1 MSGPLDAPALDWPVL
16 LAEVCA
22 DPARVRPVFQPV
34 VDLRRG
40 VVCGYEA
47 LTRFESDAQASPLQ
61 WFGAAALYG
70 CASQLEALAL
80 RAVLEARC
88 DLPPTCFLSLNVSPE
103 ALASDE
109 VAGVLLDAGD
119 LAGIVIEVTEQTPV
133 EDYDSLRRRLSGLRA
148 SGAAVAIDDAGA
160 GYSSLSHILALEPQ
174 YVKLDRSLVNDVDLD
189 ARRATAVS
197 AIAGF
202 AGRLD
207 ATVVAEGVERPGEL
221 ERLTALGVP
230 LAQGYLLAKPAP
242 MFGGIAPAAR
252 RLLRAAAGGRAR
264 VRDGSLGSLVE
275 PAPTVPLGE
284 DARDDRCTVTVDEHA
299 RPEEVLVREPNG
311 RRGIRGAA
319 MRVLA
324 CESLADT
331 AVRAMARPAH
341 ERYLPLTCVDEHGTL
356 VGIVRLE
363 RLVEA
368 LASPRDRP

>member
-1 MSGPLDAPALDWPVL
+1 MPGPLDAPALDWPVL

-22 DPARVRPVFQPV
+22 DPARVRPAFQPS
-34 VDLRRG
+34 VDLQRG

-47 LTRFESDAQASPLQ
+47 LTRFESEAQALPSE

-80 RAVLEARC
+80 RAVLDARR
-88 DLPPTCFLSLNVSPE
+88 DLPPGCFLSLNLSPE

-133 EDYDSLRRRLSGLRA
+133 EDYDCLRRRLDGLRA
-148 SGAAVAIDDAGA
+148 CGARVAIDDAGA

-174 YVKLDRSLVNDVDLD
+174 LVKLDRSLVTDVDLD

-197 AIAGF
+197 AIAAF

-207 ATVVAEGVERPGEL
+207 AGVVAEGVERPGEL
-221 ERLTALGVP
+221 ERLMALGVP

-242 MFGGIAPAAR
+242 TFGGVASAAQ
-252 RLLRAAAGGRAR
+252 RLLRAAVGGRAR
-264 VRDGSLGSLVE
+264 VREGSLRSLVE
-275 PAPTVPLGE
+275 PAPTVALGE
-284 DARDDRCTVTVDEHA
+284 DARDDRCTVTVDDHG
-299 RPEEVLVREPNG
+299 RPEAVLVREPNG
-311 RRGIRGAA
+311 RRRIRGTA

-324 CESLADT
+324 CDRPADVAT
-331 AVRAMARPAH
+331 RAIARPDA
-341 ERYLPLTCVDEHGTL
+341 ERFLPVACCDEQGGL
-356 VGIVRLE
+356 MGIVRLE
-363 RLVEA
+363 RLVQA
-368 LASPRDRP
+368 LAGPP

>member
-1 MSGPLDAPALDWPVL
+1 MPGPPDAPALDWPAL

-22 DPARVRPVFQPV
+22 DPARVRPAFQPI

-47 LTRFESDAQASPLQ
+47 LTRFESEAQASPLQ

-70 CASQLEALAL
+70 RASQLEALAL
-80 RAVLEARC
+80 RAVLDARR
-88 DLPPTCFLSLNVSPE
+88 DLPPACFLSLNVSPE

-133 EDYDSLRRRLSGLRA
+133 EDYVVLRRRLDGLRA
-148 SGAAVAIDDAGA
+148 SGASVAIDDAGA

-174 YVKLDRSLVNDVDLD
+174 YVKLDRSLVTDVDLD
-189 ARRATAVS
+189 ARCATAVS

-207 ATVVAEGVERPGEL
+207 ATVVAEGVERPGAL
-221 ERLTALGVP
+221 ERLMALGVP

-242 MFGGIAPAAR
+242 MFGGVAPAAK
-252 RLLRAAAGGRAR
+252 RLLRAAVGGWAR
-264 VRDGSLGSLVE
+264 VREGSLGSLVE
-275 PAPTVPLGE
+275 SVPTVALGQ
-284 DARDDRCTVTVDEHA
+284 DARDDRCTVTVDEHGC
-299 RPEEVLVREPNG
+299 PEEVLAREPNG
-311 RRGIRGAA
+311 RRRIRGAA
-319 MRVLA
+319 MRVLG
-324 CESLADT
+324 CE
-331 AVRAMARPAH
+331 RPADVATRAIARSEA
-341 ERYLPLTCVDEHGTL
+341 ERFLPVTCCDEQGRL

-363 RLVEA
+363 RLVET
-368 LASPRDRP
+368 LAAGRDA

>member
-1 MSGPLDAPALDWPVL
+1 MPGPPDAPALDWPVL

-22 DPARVRPVFQPV
+22 DPARVQPAFQPI
-34 VDLRRG
+34 VDLQRG

-47 LTRFESDAQASPLQ
+47 LTRFTSEAQASPQQ

-70 CASQLEALAL
+70 CASRLEALAL
-80 RAVLEARC
+80 RAVLDARR

-109 VAGVLLDAGD
+109 LAGVLLDAGD

-133 EDYDSLRRRLSGLRA
+133 EDYPGLRRRLDGLRA
-148 SGAAVAIDDAGA
+148 SGASVAIDDAGA

-174 YVKLDRSLVNDVDLD
+174 YVKLDRSLVTDVDLD
-189 ARRATAVS
+189 ARHATAVS

-202 AGRLD
+202 AARLD
-207 ATVVAEGVERPGEL
+207 ARVVAEGVERPGEL
-221 ERLTALGVP
+221 ERLMALGVP

-242 MFGGIAPAAR
+242 MFGGVAPAAQ
-252 RLLRAAAGGRAR
+252 RLLRAAVRRNREGG
-264 VRDGSLGSLVE
+264 LGSLVE
-275 PAPTVPLGE
+275 SVPTVALGE
-284 DARDDRCTVTVDEHA
+284 DARDDRCTVTVDEHG

-311 RRGIRGAA
+311 RRRIRGAA

-324 CESLADT
+324 DERPADVAT
-331 AVRAMARPAH
+331 RAIARPAA
-341 ERYLPLTCVDEHGTL
+341 ERFLPVTCCDEQGSL

-368 LASPRDRP
+368 LATTG